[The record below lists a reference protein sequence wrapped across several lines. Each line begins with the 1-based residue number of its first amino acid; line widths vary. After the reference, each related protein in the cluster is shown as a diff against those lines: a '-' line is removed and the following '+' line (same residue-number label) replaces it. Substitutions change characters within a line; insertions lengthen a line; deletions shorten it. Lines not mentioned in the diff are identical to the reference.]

1 MNIQQLR
8 QSLKIKWVSYYYKNR
23 SWLETMRIWAT
34 YDGQRRPSSGFILAT
49 LSVLEPQ
56 LEQIFPFIL
65 ELNNNPDQI
74 ISALG
79 LNFNPEEQSHLIK
92 SDNFIADNQVS
103 SQSSLDTLVSEKPDS
118 ENIGDRTRADS
129 TPTEIQIEDTPKS
142 SLTPVSENHSESPAS
157 PLPHKPMIPLA
168 VATVVQNKNKSTRS
182 FGFATKGESNSA
194 VPLTKATVVQNKSKH
209 EASVAVAT
217 VVQNKGKPTKPIA
230 VASRVESNS
239 VVQLALFPEIERKSN
254 SAIAIAEVESK
265 DVPNKVNLSPANK
278 ACKLANW
285 IDDFCQGTGRD
296 RE

>member
-1 MNIQQLR
+1 MNIQQLS

-34 YDGQRRPSSGFILAT
+34 YDGQRRPSSGFILAP

-56 LEQIFPFIL
+56 LAQIFPFIL

-79 LNFNPEEQSHLIK
+79 LNFNPEEQSNLIK

-118 ENIGDRTRADS
+118 ENIGDRTMADS
-129 TPTEIQIEDTPKS
+129 VPTEIQVEDTPKS
-142 SLTPVSENHSESPAS
+142 SLTPVSENHRESPAS
-157 PLPHKPMIPLA
+157 LPHKPTIPLA
-168 VATVVQNKNKSTRS
+168 VATKVQNKSKSTRS
-182 FGFATKGESNSA
+182 FGFATKGESNS
-194 VPLTKATVVQNKSKH
+194 VIPLTKATVVQNKSKPL
-209 EASVAVAT
+209 ASVAVAT

-265 DVPNKVNLSPANK
+265 DVPHKVNLSPANK

>member
-8 QSLKIKWVSYYYKNR
+8 QSLKIKWVNYYDKNR
-23 SWLETMRIWAT
+23 SWLENMRIWAT

-49 LSVLEPQ
+49 LSVLEPE

-65 ELNNNPDQI
+65 ELNNNPDKI

-79 LNFNPEEQSHLIK
+79 LNFNPEEESNLIK
-92 SDNFIADNQVS
+92 SDNFIAENQVY

-118 ENIGDRTRADS
+118 ENIRDRTLADS
-129 TPTEIQIEDTPKS
+129 APTEIQIEDTLKS

-157 PLPHKPMIPLA
+157 LPHKPTIPLA
-168 VATVVQNKNKSTRS
+168 VATKVQNKSKSTLI
-182 FGFATKGESNSA
+182 FAVATKGESNSV
-194 VPLTKATVVQNKSKH
+194 VPLTKATVVQNRSKPL
-209 EASVAVAT
+209 ASVAVAT

-239 VVQLALFPEIERKSN
+239 VVQLALFPEIESKSN

-265 DVPNKVNLSPANK
+265 GLPNKVNLSPANK
-278 ACKLANW
+278 TCKLANW
-285 IDDFCQGTGRD
+285 VDDFCQGTGRD